1 MYLCDVPISFAM
13 TTFLPVA
20 SEVVPATALTAAAS
34 PCPKLAALKARAK
47 ALKKWRKHERL
58 RFFFSWCAGC
68 HALGFSF

>member
-1 MYLCDVPISFAM
+1 MQSHPHSAPESVL
-13 TTFLPVA
+13 
-20 SEVVPATALTAAAS
+20 ATGSSALDPLAT
-34 PCPKLAALKARAK
+34 PCPKLAALQARAK